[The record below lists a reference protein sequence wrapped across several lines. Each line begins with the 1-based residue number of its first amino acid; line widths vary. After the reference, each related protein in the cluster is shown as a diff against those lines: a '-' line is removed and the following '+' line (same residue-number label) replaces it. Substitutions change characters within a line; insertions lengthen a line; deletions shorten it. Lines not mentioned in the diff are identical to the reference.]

1 LSAYGNDA
9 TATPIGFTDK
19 MPLCDGH
26 STLTQTMADELN
38 SYGDHLIAT
47 TGTHGADIASQRLDD
62 LDIRALRDILERG
75 GRPCTAVDIGCGFG
89 WQGVRFA
96 MLGADVHLFDLLDE
110 PLLVR
115 TLREEFR
122 LPLRYTSRDVTAI
135 RAGDLPARIELGFS
149 QRFVH
154 YLRFGAATALM
165 QRLASKMP
173 AASKFYISAS
183 GIHSEL
189 GEEYPGRTLP
199 VATRFVQIS
208 PRMQARHCILEP
220 VCLYEEADLKA
231 LMTTAGFSVVDI
243 WSSPF
248 GNIKGVFSRTD

>member
-1 LSAYGNDA
+1 
-9 TATPIGFTDK
+9 
-19 MPLCDGH
+19 
-26 STLTQTMADELN
+26 MADELN
-38 SYGDHLIAT
+38 IYGDSLVAT

-62 LDIRALRDILERG
+62 LDYRALSDILEHG
-75 GRPCTAVDIGCGFG
+75 GRPCTAVDIGCGSG
-89 WQGVRFA
+89 WQGARFA

-122 LPLRYTSRDVTAI
+122 LPLRYTGGDVTVVEA
-135 RAGDLPARIELGFS
+135 ADLPTRIDLGFS

-154 YLRFGAATALM
+154 YLRFDAATVLL
-165 QRLASKMP
+165 QRFGSKMP
-173 AASKFYISAS
+173 PASKFFISAS
-183 GIHSEL
+183 GIQSEL

-199 VATRFVQIS
+199 LAARFAQIS
-208 PRMQARHCILEP
+208 QLMQARHGIIEP
-220 VCLYEEADLKA
+220 VCLYDEAELIA
-231 LMTTAGFSVVDI
+231 LMATAGFSVVDI

>member
-1 LSAYGNDA
+1 
-9 TATPIGFTDK
+9 
-19 MPLCDGH
+19 MPLCHDE
-26 STLTQTMADELN
+26 TTRTQMADDLN
-38 SYGDHLIAT
+38 SYGDCLITT

-62 LDIRALRDILERG
+62 LDFRALGNILERG

-89 WQGVRFA
+89 WQGARFA
-96 MLGADVHLFDLLDE
+96 MLGADAHLFDLLDE

-122 LPLRYTSRDVTAI
+122 LPLRYTSGDVTAI
-135 RAGDLPARIELGFS
+135 QTADLPTRIDLGFS

-154 YLRFGAATALM
+154 YLRFGDATVLL
-165 QRLASKMP
+165 QRFASKMP

-183 GIHSEL
+183 GIQSEL
-189 GEEYPGRTLP
+189 GEEYPGRMFP

-208 PRMQARHCILEP
+208 PRMQARHGIIEP
-220 VCLYEEADLKA
+220 VCLYDEADLIA
-231 LMTTAGFSVVDI
+231 LMANAGFSVVDI

-248 GNIKGVFSRTD
+248 GNIKGVFRRTD